1 MTVQH
6 NGVYSFKISYNKDKS
21 TILQNITV
29 NGEVFTFKDGFVP
42 IKITGNAEY
51 KVDSYI
57 KWGSYYADFYLTN
70 ITSDLVIEINC
81 EKQPASEMAFTISDD
96 YQIYVDG
103 SLLKGEVGSIAT
115 APVSYDSTVE
125 FRIVKEGY
133 QFAVNGRFIYYYLL
147 DGKSTEKAVYGGSL
161 TEQNTVFTYVF
172 SSFGSVSYTHLE
184 NSIGAKGIFVL
195 CDVSAHRKVS
205 RRHGGER
212 AVRSAARQRAFRQ
225 TNARVFP
232 RPVSYTHLVR
242 AQKRRKDHTAPQ
254 RT

>member
-81 EKQPASEMAFTISDD
+81 EKQPASEMAFTISDRLSD
-96 YQIYVDG
+96 LCRREPV
-103 SLLKGEVGSIAT
+103 KGRGRQHCDR
-115 APVSYDSTVE
+115 P
-125 FRIVKEGY
+125 RIV
-133 QFAVNGRFIYYYLL
+133 
-147 DGKSTEKAVYGGSL
+147 
-161 TEQNTVFTYVF
+161 
-172 SSFGSVSYTHLE
+172 
-184 NSIGAKGIFVL
+184 
-195 CDVSAHRKVS
+195 
-205 RRHGGER
+205 
-212 AVRSAARQRAFRQ
+212 RQYR
-225 TNARVFP
+225 
-232 RPVSYTHLVR
+232 
-242 AQKRRKDHTAPQ
+242 
-254 RT
+254 